1 MFVTFFYMLSSMEE
15 VDFSGSRTS
24 HNNKSNEITILCYNF
39 HLVIVSQSAVF
50 LSPSKLLNCTAIS
63 FPGPQM

>member
-1 MFVTFFYMLSSMEE
+1 MLISMGEVEFQESITSS
-15 VDFSGSRTS
+15 
-24 HNNKSNEITILCYNF
+24 NNKSNEITFHCYNF
-39 HLVIVSQSAVF
+39 HHVVVSQSAVF

>member
-1 MFVTFFYMLSSMEE
+1 MPTNMEE
-15 VDFSGSRTS
+15 VEFSASSASR
-24 HNNKSNEITILCYNF
+24 NNKSNEITILCCNF
-39 HLVIVSQSAVF
+39 QLVIVSQSAVF

>member
-1 MFVTFFYMLSSMEE
+1 MEE

-24 HNNKSNEITILCYNF
+24 RNNKSNEITFLCYNF
-39 HLVIVSQSAVF
+39 RHVIVSQSAVF

>member
-1 MFVTFFYMLSSMEE
+1 MLISMGEIE
-15 VDFSGSRTS
+15 FSGSSTIS
-24 HNNKSNEITILCYNF
+24 NNKSNEITFLRYNF
-39 HLVIVSQSAVF
+39 HLVVVSQSAVF

>member
-1 MFVTFFYMLSSMEE
+1 MFLIFFYMLTSMGE
-15 VDFSGSRTS
+15 VEFSGSTS
-24 HNNKSNEITILCYNF
+24 RNNKSNEITIHCYNF
-39 HLVIVSQSAVF
+39 HLVVVSQSAVF